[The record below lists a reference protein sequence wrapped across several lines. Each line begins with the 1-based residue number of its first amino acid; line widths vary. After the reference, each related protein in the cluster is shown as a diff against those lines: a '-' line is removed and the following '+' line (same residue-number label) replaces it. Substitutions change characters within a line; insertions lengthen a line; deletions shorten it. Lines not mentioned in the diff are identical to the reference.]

1 MTAHSATPVPPPD
14 ADGGRARRA
23 RGAALLLGAVLIVVL
38 IRSGTLSFSWL
49 PLLLGLTYL
58 AAAGLSRSRGTLW
71 GPGLVV
77 SSVGLA
83 AGLWVG
89 SGRSPDSFQF
99 LALSAM
105 ALGLGGVLAALL
117 HGFRGVRISPMSIAL
132 PVLLFGAFALV
143 EQQAVRPVAGN
154 VYLYSA
160 LLALWG
166 AVELRP
172 ARG

>member
-1 MTAHSATPVPPPD
+1 
-14 ADGGRARRA
+14 
-23 RGAALLLGAVLIVVL
+23 
-38 IRSGTLSFSWL
+38 
-49 PLLLGLTYL
+49 
-58 AAAGLSRSRGTLW
+58 
-71 GPGLVV
+71 
-77 SSVGLA
+77 
-83 AGLWVG
+83 
-89 SGRSPDSFQF
+89 
-99 LALSAM
+99 M